1 MALKNALNNGV
12 HRDEVSLFMAM
23 IAYFRNNYASV
34 VVEKTHGHRVNY
46 DAINPYANWGSVQK
60 EISDVCFIVFSRM
73 KDIARITHLQA
84 KWRSTPFDSAS
95 IARFEFELDAGQY
108 HMLSN
113 RLPVYGSKI
122 YPVDMLSYPL
132 YSDSIASYGVFY
144 PNASNEIE
152 MAFELA
158 SLLSNTSDALFAHK
172 GEKRDFQFA
181 TLDTN
186 YGYVNKYL
194 AILDRQVPEWIKDKI
209 CRFYC
214 VHRYESF
221 YELLTTLDTQTFE
234 DELLDLHVGTRL
246 DINPE
251 HLEKLCS
258 ALTAKG
264 NNNNATMQAFQ
275 DFTSHVMERNRSDQ
289 DEMRDRIPYLVDGN
303 VPLRPDMLEFA
314 DNGESVIILIDA
326 DGHDR
331 Q

>member
-23 IAYFRNNYASV
+23 IAYFRNSYASV
-34 VVEKTHGHRVNY
+34 VVEKTHGHKVDY
-46 DAINPYANWGSVQK
+46 KAIDPYANWGSVRK

-84 KWRSTPFDSAS
+84 KWRSKLFDSS
-95 IARFEFELDAGQY
+95 TMARFEFELDAGQY

-113 RLPVYGSKI
+113 RLPVCGSKI

-144 PNASNEIE
+144 PNAANEIE
-152 MAFELA
+152 MSFELA
-158 SLLSNTSDALFAHK
+158 SLLSNTTDALFAHK
-172 GEKRDFQFA
+172 DEKRNFQLA

-186 YGYVNKYL
+186 YGYINKNL
-194 AILDRQVPEWIKDKI
+194 ARLNHQVPEWLKDEV
-209 CRFYC
+209 CHFYC

-221 YELLTTLDTQTFE
+221 YELLSTLDTQTFE
-234 DELLDLHVGTRL
+234 DELLNLHVGTRL
-246 DINPE
+246 DINPK
-251 HLEKLCS
+251 HLAKLCS
-258 ALTAKG
+258 ALAAKG
-264 NNNNATMQAFQ
+264 NNNNATMQSFQ
-275 DFTSHVMERNRSDQ
+275 NFTDYVMERNRFDQ
-289 DEMRDRIPYLVDGN
+289 DEMRDRISYLIDGDI
-303 VPLRPDMLEFA
+303 PLRPDMPQIA